1 MERAETGKGGADR
14 PVGGNA
20 PGDGEGR
27 GGGSEREIAA
37 ERTARL
43 FGQDVGNGCLEGGAE
58 VGAVLA
64 RQAALLRDQAVARAQ
79 ERGLEARE
87 GQVAAGTVEQRA
99 RQGKAGGVAVLRLA
113 LNGRPSG
120 LGQAEE
126 LCRLVEGLAW
136 RVVNG
141 AADPFEPVRGMDDQE
156 LAMPARDEEKE
167 VGKGGCVG
175 QARGQRVAGEV
186 IDADE
191 REAGDERDGLGA
203 HHARQEP
210 ADEPGARG
218 RGDAVKVSQTEAG
231 AGKRLFGDEV
241 YTLGMGAGGDV
252 GDDAPEGRMQ
262 IGLAP
267 DDRGEDGALTFA
279 RADHGGGGL
288 VAA

>member
-1 MERAETGKGGADR
+1 MKGMMVEAEGAI
-14 PVGGNA
+14 PVSNKMSPSLLLRGNA
-20 PGDGEGR
+20 ERVLVLQR
-27 GGGSEREIAA
+27 G
-37 ERTARL
+37 
-43 FGQDVGNGCLEGGAE
+43 V
-58 VGAVLA
+58 
-64 RQAALLRDQAVARAQ
+64 
-79 ERGLEARE
+79 
-87 GQVAAGTVEQRA
+87 
-99 RQGKAGGVAVLRLA
+99 
-113 LNGRPSG
+113 
-120 LGQAEE
+120 
-126 LCRLVEGLAW
+126 
-136 RVVNG
+136 
-141 AADPFEPVRGMDDQE
+141 
-156 LAMPARDEEKE
+156 
-167 VGKGGCVG
+167 
-175 QARGQRVAGEV
+175 
-186 IDADE
+186 
-191 REAGDERDGLGA
+191 GDERDGLGA